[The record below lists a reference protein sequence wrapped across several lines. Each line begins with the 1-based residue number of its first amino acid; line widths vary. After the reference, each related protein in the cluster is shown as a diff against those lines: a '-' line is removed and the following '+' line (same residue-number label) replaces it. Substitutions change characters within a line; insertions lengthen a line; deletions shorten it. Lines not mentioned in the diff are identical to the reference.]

1 MSALLSSIT
10 VACSVCFQADDSAT
24 TTGLRIAVAT
34 LVLITGGVLTGFGLF
49 IRRFIARSKITPGVI
64 SDVGSPEI
72 TPGVIFVA
80 ERS

>member
-34 LVLITGGVLTGFGLF
+34 LVLITGGVLAGFGAF
-49 IRRFIARSKITPGVI
+49 VKRFISR
-64 SDVGSPEI
+64 EQ
-72 TPGVIFVA
+72 
-80 ERS
+80 EH